1 MTTMTSST
9 TSKHHNNNNNN
20 NNHHH
25 HHHNHHRNHHHHH
38 NQQQQQNDNQKSNG
52 WHNNNDLNNHNHSSS
67 SPISM
72 LRLQTKRGLSLDM
85 DTMMDKTFDDY
96 IDSIDGS
103 DDYISTNTIGTGSN
117 IKTKI
122 MMMMANDVDMNNINS
137 NSNNNNNN
145 KNENNDSKLI
155 DDYTVQYYRTSSAIS
170 SDHHSPIMTKTKTTN
185 QNQNNQNKL
194 NKHNRCISNPH
205 NHQFI
210 KANSIG
216 SGVSDSVAV
225 ISSSNSNSNENSQAL
240 LPITLNVLNNFR
252 FSNEKITD
260 HFRHHHHHHHHH
272 RHHDNDDENNGNGN
286 GDSMN
291 LDSVATGDG
300 GDGSGNNTMMMMD
313 NNRSTRATTPA
324 DEQIFQEPV
333 ESLQIRI
340 GRLLSCEEMA
350 DMHFLVGPNPLQT
363 SSTTTTTTTTTTATN
378 NTQSPTSPLRKL
390 RIPAHRLIM
399 ATASPIF
406 RQILLDQSN
415 GQLIE
420 CENDLE
426 INDIE
431 PSSFLEFL
439 RYAYTDSAK
448 LNKDNVV
455 GILIAARRYQIS
467 TLERQCIDYIHK
479 CLSKRSSLAIWIST
493 RIYGITDLEQVARK
507 SMQHYAESM
516 LLSNDFLR
524 LDQQSLIDILSD
536 DLLRADEIVIFRA
549 LTRWAKQNCL
559 RQGLCPNRANV
570 RMIIGNALNLIRF
583 PLMSEE
589 QLQRIVA
596 AEGILEDELLRALV
610 HCSRNWPRTSN
621 MMMTESPLTTFSNE
635 PRAFQKLA
643 GRLHNV
649 YRFASFENSLP
660 NRYLNRSL
668 NFLANKRVWLAG
680 VGLYAPRK
688 ACTFYLNVCIRVRR
702 ADHDNQQ
709 WHSPLDR
716 LEHTMLLKYDG
727 SGHIINMNFD
737 EPLQIEANVQYEVL
751 ATITPSPR
759 STSLVRARLHPHL
772 YYTRPNE
779 VNFYY
784 GTDGQYAT
792 KVRINNRGE
801 NVIFNFNW
809 ERDAIHDDNN
819 SDNTSNN
826 QFFNQQ
832 STNQA
837 VSEPTTP
844 HPPPPPPPPP
854 RPPPPQEYQRPTR
867 MQRLRRALS
876 FVDNREKDMATI
888 TARANHHAR
897 ECGLLEGQIPL
908 LMFYA

>member
-1 MTTMTSST
+1 MNPFQQIPTTTVLPTTTTKTTMTSST
-9 TSKHHNNNNNN
+9 ISKHFNNQLDHPHHPHHHH
-20 NNHHH
+20 NHHH
-25 HHHNHHRNHHHHH
+25 HHHHHDRN
-38 NQQQQQNDNQKSNG
+38 Q
-52 WHNNNDLNNHNHSSS
+52 NDLNNDQDCDLNNRKQQNNQ
-67 SPISM
+67 SPLIK
-72 LRLQTKRGLSLDM
+72 RITTQPKRGLSLDM
-85 DTMMDKTFDDY
+85 DQTINEKTCDNYLDNNNDDHY
-96 IDSIDGS
+96 
-103 DDYISTNTIGTGSN
+103 
-117 IKTKI
+117 K
-122 MMMMANDVDMNNINS
+122 MMMMVIAKNNSDI
-137 NSNNNNNN
+137 SNNTE
-145 KNENNDSKLI
+145 KSMI
-155 DDYTVQYYRTSSAIS
+155 DDYTAQYYRTSSAIS
-170 SDHHSPIMTKTKTTN
+170 DHSSTTTTTTTITTAATTTTKISSINDK
-185 QNQNNQNKL
+185 KL
-194 NKHNRCISNPH
+194 NKNKQTNRCISNPH
-205 NHQFI
+205 NHQLI
-210 KANSIG
+210 KANSIA
-216 SGVSDSVAV
+216 SGDTVSSLIPV
-225 ISSSNSNSNENSQAL
+225 SNSLKNAM
-240 LPITLNVLNNFR
+240 IIDLNNFR
-252 FSNEKITD
+252 FSNEEID
-260 HFRHHHHHHHHH
+260 RFRHHHQ
-272 RHHDNDDENNGNGN
+272 NDDNNGNGN
-286 GDSMN
+286 GGSMN
-291 LDSVATGDG
+291 LD
-300 GDGSGNNTMMMMD
+300 NNGYTMD
-313 NNRSTRATTPA
+313 NRSTRATTPA
-324 DEQIFQEPV
+324 DEQIFQEPI
-333 ESLQIRI
+333 ESLQVRI

-350 DMHFLVGPNPLQT
+350 DMHFLIGPHPLSLSSSSSSVGLK
-363 SSTTTTTTTTTTATN
+363 TTTTTATI
-378 NTQSPTSPLRKL
+378 NTPSPTSPLRKL

-399 ATASPIF
+399 IAASPVF
-406 RQILLDQSN
+406 RQILLDPTT

-420 CENDLE
+420 CERDLE

-455 GILIAARRYQIS
+455 GILIASKRYQIS

-493 RIYGITDLEQVARK
+493 RIYGLKDLEKVARK
-507 SMQHYAESM
+507 SMQHYAESI

-524 LDQQSLIDILSD
+524 LDQQSLADILSD
-536 DLLRADEIVIFRA
+536 DLLRADEIVIFRS

-559 RQGLCPNRANV
+559 RQGICPNRANV
-570 RMIIGNALNLIRF
+570 RMIIGDALNLIRF

-621 MMMTESPLTTFSNE
+621 MMAEAPSTFSNE
-635 PRAFQKLA
+635 PRAFQRLA

-649 YRFASFENSLP
+649 YRFASFENTLP

-688 ACTFYLNVCIRVRR
+688 ACTFYLNLWVRVRR
-702 ADHDNQQ
+702 ADYDNQT

-716 LEHTMLLKYDG
+716 IEHTMLLKYDG
-727 SGHIINMNFD
+727 NGHIINMNFD

-784 GTDGQYAT
+784 GTEGQYAT
-792 KVRINNRGE
+792 KVRVNNRGE

-809 ERDAIHDDNN
+809 ERDAFHDDNN
-819 SDNTSNN
+819 SDNISLTNNN
-826 QFFNQQ
+826 QFSTTNNNQNNY
-832 STNQA
+832 SINTTTA
-837 VSEPTTP
+837 ISEPTTP
-844 HPPPPPPPPP
+844 NPPP
-854 RPPPPQEYQRPTR
+854 RPPPPQEYRRPTR

-876 FVDNREKDMATI
+876 FVDNREKDLAAM
-888 TARANHHAR
+888 TAQANHNAR